1 MHLTAQDD
9 RALTAKAV
17 AHLCGLFSRDAWHS
31 EHVSHSDLASIVK
44 SFCEFIFIFVWA
56 IGMTSCFVYSRRA
69 ESSRER
75 TLRRFHESREKG
87 TSGARQAR
95 GVPRRQVGL
104 RTNWLIR
111 TLTPITRLTL
121 PPVSPPSQF
130 PPRRAHRGGDLVRTR
145 VRRVLGAPP
154 GAHRGPGFDSH
165 PDRID
170 ALKRPRQTRAKLRE
184 PRVLPGESIFI
195 FACVWAIG
203 MMTSCF
209 VLQTD
214 ENKFDRYAVDR

>member
-44 SFCEFIFIFVWA
+44 SFGAFIFTFVRA
-56 IGMTSCFVYSRRA
+56 IGMTSCVVYSRRA
-69 ESSRER
+69 ESSRGR

-87 TSGARQAR
+87 TSRARKAR
-95 GVPRRQVGL
+95 GVPRRQVRI

-111 TLTPITRLTL
+111 PWLTPITRLTETWPRPL
-121 PPVSPPSQF
+121 TYQF
-130 PPRRAHRGGDLVRTR
+130 HPRRAHRGGHLVRTR

-165 PDRID
+165 ADRID
-170 ALKRPRQTRAKLRE
+170 ALKRPRQTRA
-184 PRVLPGESIFI
+184 
-195 FACVWAIG
+195 
-203 MMTSCF
+203 
-209 VLQTD
+209 
-214 ENKFDRYAVDR
+214 